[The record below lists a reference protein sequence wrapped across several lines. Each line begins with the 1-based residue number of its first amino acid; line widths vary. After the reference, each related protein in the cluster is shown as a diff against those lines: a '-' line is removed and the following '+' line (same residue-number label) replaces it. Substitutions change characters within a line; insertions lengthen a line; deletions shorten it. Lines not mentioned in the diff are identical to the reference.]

1 VRPLDILRDP
11 DGQWEMVTAPPAA
24 RVRPHVRRYVG
35 WSDPRTIP
43 VRRRELPTLEV
54 PVIISFGAPT
64 RVFRAGAADSWT
76 DLGSF
81 AAGAHD
87 SFVLVETAASAGI
100 QIDFTLLGIHLFLGR
115 PLSDLRNRCVS
126 LADLF
131 GASSVD
137 SLTAELQEAAD
148 WDTRFDIVDREI
160 ARRLDAACAPANEV
174 LWTWRR
180 IIQSGGR
187 LPVGALVEETGWSQK
202 HLISRFTEH
211 IGLTPKVTSRVVRFG
226 RALDALKASTPR
238 QRFADVAIDAG
249 YYDQAHFDRDVRAFA
264 GVTPTEL
271 LRSLQIDGGFVVEV

>member
-1 VRPLDILRDP
+1 MRPLDVLRDP
-11 DGQWEMVTAPPAA
+11 DGVWEMVTAPPDA
-24 RVRPHVRRYVG
+24 RLRPHVRRYVA

-43 VRRRELPTLEV
+43 IRRRELPTLEV
-54 PVIISFGAPT
+54 PVIISFGAPI
-64 RVFRAGAADSWT
+64 RVFRAGGADTWT

-115 PLSDLRNRCVS
+115 PLSDLRNRCVG
-126 LADLF
+126 LDDLF
-131 GASSVD
+131 GPSAS
-137 SLTAELQEAAD
+137 SLTARLQDAAD

-187 LPVGALVEETGWSQK
+187 LPVGALAEETGWSQK

-226 RALDALKASTPR
+226 RAVDALKAAAPR
-238 QRFADVAIDAG
+238 RRLGDVALDAG

-264 GVTPTEL
+264 GVSPTEL
-271 LRSLQIDGGFVVEV
+271 LRSLQSDGGFVVGS

>member
-1 VRPLDILRDP
+1 VRPLNVLRDP
-11 DGQWEMVTAPPAA
+11 AGQWEMVTAPPAP
-24 RVRPHVRRYVG
+24 RLRPHVRRYVA
-35 WSDPRTIP
+35 WSDPRTVP

-54 PVIISFGAPT
+54 PVIISFGAPI
-64 RVFRAGAADSWT
+64 RVFGAGGGDRWT

-87 SFVLVETAASAGI
+87 SFVLVETASSAGI

-126 LADLF
+126 LDDLF
-131 GASSVD
+131 GASVD
-137 SLTAELQEAAD
+137 SLTSELQEAVD
-148 WDTRFDIVDREI
+148 WDSRFDIVDREI

-180 IIQSGGR
+180 IVQSGGR
-187 LPVGALVEETGWSQK
+187 LPVGALADEIGWSQK

-226 RALDALKASTPR
+226 RALEALKAAAPR
-238 QRFADVAIDAG
+238 RRFADVALEAG

-264 GVTPTEL
+264 GVTPTDL

>member
-1 VRPLDILRDP
+1 VRPLDVLRDP
-11 DGQWEMVTAPPAA
+11 DGVWEMVTAPPAA
-24 RVRPHVRRYVG
+24 RLHPHVRRYVA

-54 PVIISFGAPT
+54 PVIISFGAPI
-64 RVFRAGAADSWT
+64 RVFRAGGADSWT

-87 SFVLVETAASAGI
+87 SFVFVETAASAGI

-115 PLSDLRNRCVS
+115 PLSDLRNHCVS
-126 LADLF
+126 LEDLL
-131 GASSVD
+131 GTSVD
-137 SLTAELQEAAD
+137 SLTSELQEAAD

-180 IIQSGGR
+180 IVQSGGR
-187 LPVGALVEETGWSQK
+187 LPVGALADEIGWSQK
-202 HLISRFTEH
+202 HLITRFTEH

-226 RALDALKASTPR
+226 RALDALKAAASRPR
-238 QRFADVAIDAG
+238 LGDIALDAG

-271 LRSLQIDGGFVVEV
+271 LRSLQIDGGFVVEA